1 VENLQLRPTFP
12 DKPLIKTYVAL
23 WESCRSIAP
32 LQLLFLEIF
41 KFVDNFW
48 TFAISKRL
56 KRNKLVT
63 GDVVA
68 APSASRVSGP
78 RRPRGFRALPQRTD
92 VPGVSAMDPRTAVD
106 PPPVFLLC
114 AAPSRPNALQA
125 EPRARASAR
134 PRACSGQLASSRG
147 RAP

>member
-12 DKPLIKTYVAL
+12 GKPLIKTYDAL
-23 WESCRSIAP
+23 WESCRSIAH

-48 TFAISKRL
+48 SFAISKRL

-63 GDVVA
+63 SDIVA
-68 APSASRVSGP
+68 APSASRASGP
-78 RRPRGFRALPQRTD
+78 RQPRGFRALPRRTD

-106 PPPVFLLC
+106 PPPVFLPC
-114 AAPSRPNALQA
+114 AVPSRPNAQQA
-125 EPRARASAR
+125 EPSARASAR
-134 PRACSGQLASSRG
+134 PRACSGQLVTSRG
-147 RAP
+147 